1 RWRHPQRGLV
11 SPGEFIPLAEETGL
25 IVPIGRW
32 ALEQACLAAARWP
45 DDMHVAVNVS
55 AVQFARGAVVDVVR
69 DALTH
74 SGLAPDRL
82 EIEVTESLL

>member
-1 RWRHPQRGLV
+1 LIRWRHPQRGLV

-74 SGLAPDRL
+74 SGLAP
-82 EIEVTESLL
+82 